1 MPSAAS
7 PPSQDLD
14 VNVDGAVTVLVRSS
28 GNMTRQAAIAELD
41 SASKKRAISWAKLG

>member
-7 PPSQDLD
+7 PPSHDLD

-28 GNMTRQAAIAELD
+28 GNMTRQAAIAELA